1 MKGIPTIFQ
10 QYAKLRLTRTQ
21 KGSGTPKEAN
31 IIRMK
36 HLFLS
41 LLLRVCCA
49 EGAFGVNRNSDVGT
63 LISKDEKVEKQNE
76 QSSQSDESDEN
87 DESGESD
94 ESTNEAEALLRLE
107 LELEE
112 LLQNHL
118 VQQIQKQEKEE
129 EEQQKT
135 EQQHQLQQ
143 QQENQRSHGTR
154 LRRC

>member
-1 MKGIPTIFQ
+1 MKGIPTFFQ
-10 QYAKLRLTRTQ
+10 HYAKLRLTRTQ
-21 KGSGTPKEAN
+21 KGSETPGEAN

-41 LLLRVCCA
+41 LLIFLLCFCCA
-49 EGAFGVNRNSDVGT
+49 EGAFGVNRNSEFGA
-63 LISKDEKVEKQNE
+63 LISKDEKVKKQN
-76 QSSQSDESDEN
+76 DR
-87 DESGESD
+87 SGERM
-94 ESTNEAEALLRLE
+94 NEAKALLRLE

-118 VQQIQKQEKEE
+118 VQQIQKQEKKEE
-129 EEQQKT
+129 DQQKT

-143 QQENQRSHGTR
+143 QQENKRSHGTR

>member
-1 MKGIPTIFQ
+1 MK
-10 QYAKLRLTRTQ
+10 LT
-21 KGSGTPKEAN
+21 
-31 IIRMK
+31 
-36 HLFLS
+36 FLS
-41 LLLRVCCA
+41 LLIFLLSFCCA
-49 EGAFGVNRNSDVGT
+49 EGAFGVNRNSEVGT

-76 QSSQSDESDEN
+76 R
-87 DESGESD
+87 SGESD
-94 ESTNEAEALLRLE
+94 ESINEAEALLRLE

>member
-1 MKGIPTIFQ
+1 MK
-10 QYAKLRLTRTQ
+10 LT
-21 KGSGTPKEAN
+21 
-31 IIRMK
+31 
-36 HLFLS
+36 LLS
-41 LLLRVCCA
+41 LLIFLLSFCCA
-49 EGAFGVNRNSDVGT
+49 EGAFGVNRNSEVGT

-76 QSSQSDESDEN
+76 RSG
-87 DESGESD
+87 ESGESD
-94 ESTNEAEALLRLE
+94 ESINEAEALLRLE

-143 QQENQRSHGTR
+143 QQENKRSHGTR

>member
-1 MKGIPTIFQ
+1 
-10 QYAKLRLTRTQ
+10 
-21 KGSGTPKEAN
+21 
-31 IIRMK
+31 MK

-41 LLLRVCCA
+41 LLIFLLCFCCA
-49 EGAFGVNRNSDVGT
+49 EGAFRVNRNSEAGT
-63 LISKDEKVEKQNE
+63 LISKNEKVEKQNE
-76 QSSQSDESDEN
+76 GSDES

-94 ESTNEAEALLRLE
+94 ESTNETEALLRLE

-118 VQQIQKQEKEE
+118 VQQIQEQEKEE

-143 QQENQRSHGTR
+143 QQENQRSHGAR
-154 LRRC
+154 LRRCWAFVCTTFVLKSGSFIS

>member
-1 MKGIPTIFQ
+1 
-10 QYAKLRLTRTQ
+10 
-21 KGSGTPKEAN
+21 
-31 IIRMK
+31 MK

-41 LLLRVCCA
+41 LLIFLLCFCCA
-49 EGAFGVNRNSDVGT
+49 EGAFRVNRNSEAGT
-63 LISKDEKVEKQNE
+63 LISKNEKVEKQNE
-76 QSSQSDESDEN
+76 GSDESDES

-94 ESTNEAEALLRLE
+94 ESTNETEALLRLE

-118 VQQIQKQEKEE
+118 VQQIQEQEKEE

-143 QQENQRSHGTR
+143 QQENQRSHGAR
-154 LRRC
+154 LRRCWAFVCTTFVLKSGSFIS